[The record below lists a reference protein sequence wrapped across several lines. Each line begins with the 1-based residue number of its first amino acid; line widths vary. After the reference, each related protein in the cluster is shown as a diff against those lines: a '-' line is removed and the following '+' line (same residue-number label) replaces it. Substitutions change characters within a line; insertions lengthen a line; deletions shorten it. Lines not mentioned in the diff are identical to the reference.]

1 MTLNEQFGSLGLM
14 VLMGVWIGASFSVYQ
29 RFIHP
34 HGKKRWIL
42 FATDPVFWII
52 QALLLF
58 ALLLPLNEG
67 VLRFY
72 LFLGVAL
79 GFSFYKWILEKPFLY
94 LFDGILAIIVQLGRL
109 IGKSVT
115 ILLLYP
121 LYFLLKLVYRLCR
134 MTVNAILKILLFLL
148 VLPLKIFWWMLRL
161 FLPGKWVAGLEK
173 KMIGA
178 RRLFVKWLT
187 VITRRR

>member
-14 VLMGVWIGASFSVYQ
+14 VLMGVWIGASFSIYQ
-29 RFIHP
+29 RFVHP
-34 HGKKRWIL
+34 RGKKRWIL
-42 FATDPVFWII
+42 LATDPLFWII

-58 ALLLPLNEG
+58 ALLLPANEG

-79 GFSFYKWILEKPFLY
+79 GFSFYKWILERPFLY
-94 LFDGILAIIVQLGRL
+94 FFDSILAVVVRLGRF
-109 IGKSVT
+109 IIKSVY

-148 VLPLKIFWWMLRL
+148 LLPFKVLRGIVRL
-161 FLPGKWVAGLEK
+161 LLPGKWLVGMEK
-173 KMIGA
+173 KMIGI
-178 RRLFVKWLT
+178 RRKVMKWMA